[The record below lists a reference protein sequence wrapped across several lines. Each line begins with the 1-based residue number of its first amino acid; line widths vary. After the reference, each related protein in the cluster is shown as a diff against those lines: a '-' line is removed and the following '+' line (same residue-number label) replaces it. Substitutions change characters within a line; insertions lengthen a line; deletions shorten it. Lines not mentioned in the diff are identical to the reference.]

1 MENRIGIA
9 KAAKMLG
16 IDRAELNERLLSAGI
31 ESFEGEVDFES
42 VKRIAPSLNLSES
55 KIMRRVKYIRENC
68 AKLSELSP
76 GRSTEEELE
85 CQLQKMMTELM
96 VETRRGDRYRHII
109 DDVIDKLGELQK
121 SEDERTRELALELSS
136 WLVDEIEA

>member
-1 MENRIGIA
+1 MENRIGIS

-16 IDRAELNERLLSAGI
+16 IARSDLNERLISAGI
-31 ESFEGEVDFES
+31 ETFEGEVDFES

-55 KIMRRVKYIRENC
+55 EILQRVQFIRENC
-68 AKLSELSP
+68 AKLSEHNQA
-76 GRSTEEELE
+76 RSTEDELD
-85 CQLQKMMTELM
+85 CQVQKLMTELM

-109 DDVIDKLGELQK
+109 DDVIGKLGELQK
-121 SEDERTRELALELSS
+121 SEDEHTRELALELSS